1 MQTNPDALL
10 VTISIDTL
18 ANARRLA
25 DALVSSRLAACV
37 QIHPAT
43 SVYRW
48 QGAIEAADELILTA
62 KTRSGLLDSL
72 EQAVADLH
80 PYDVPEIVATPVA
93 AINQDYADW
102 LASNLADSAET
113 G

>member
-25 DALVSSRLAACV
+25 DALVSERVAACV
-37 QIHPAT
+37 QILPAT

-48 QGAIEAADELILTA
+48 QGAIEAAEELILTA
-62 KTRSGLLDSL
+62 KTRSGLLESL
-72 EQAVADLH
+72 ERVVADH
-80 PYDVPEIVATPVA
+80 HTYDVPEIVATPVV
-93 AINQDYADW
+93 AINRDYADW
-102 LASNLADSAET
+102 LASSLEGPAAAD
-113 G
+113 